1 MQCGLSPPPAR
12 RKSAWSSVNS
22 IGNLLLAVQALHHRR
37 VRVYL
42 HRYRL
47 SVAEREN
54 FDVFASFVAESHVGN
69 RHDRIAVSEEAG
81 HLHCH
86 GLLAQ
91 PPEVLASFA
100 FALIR
105 TADRASAWLPEHL
118 WCLWL

>member
-1 MQCGLSPPPAR
+1 
-12 RKSAWSSVNS
+12 VNS

-47 SVAEREN
+47 AVAEREN
-54 FDVFASFVAESHVGN
+54 FDVFASFVADSHVGN

-81 HLHCH
+81 HLLCH

-100 FALIR
+100 FAVIR

-118 WCLWL
+118 WCLLL